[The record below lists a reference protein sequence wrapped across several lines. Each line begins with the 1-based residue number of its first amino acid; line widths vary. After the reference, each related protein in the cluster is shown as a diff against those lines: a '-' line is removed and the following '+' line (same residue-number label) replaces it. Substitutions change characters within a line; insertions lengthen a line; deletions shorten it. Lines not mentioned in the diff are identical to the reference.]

1 MLELR
6 KLHNCQCL
14 FFSANKE
21 CLTESVLMDTFADT
35 SLPMKPL
42 ITILFLLLM
51 ASLTKAQ
58 HYSFP
63 AHEKLFTDTEVPKV
77 YITIHPDSLALLY
90 DNVLG
95 NYNFP
100 VKVKFSSS
108 TIQDSISNIGMGL
121 RGNTSLY
128 AQKKS
133 FQLTF
138 DAHVPGQK
146 FYGLEKMNL
155 IGQHNDPAIIR
166 TKMTWD
172 LFSSFG
178 IPCPRSNHVEVY
190 INGNY
195 YGLYMNVEHIDDE
208 FCQSRFRNDDGNL
221 YKCYWGT
228 SLAYIGTS
236 PNDYKFEIN
245 GRRAYELKNNKQD
258 DDYTDLYQFINVL
271 NNTPIN
277 QLACELENVF
287 NVHNYLKCMAIEIL
301 AGHWDNYIYNI
312 NNYFLYHNTETGKFE
327 YIPYDVDNTWGID
340 WLGVNWTT
348 QNMYQF
354 KPNGAE
360 RPLYDRI
367 LQVPEYKNLF
377 SHYMNVIANST
388 YMSADIF
395 TRIQN
400 IKTMITPSAQ
410 ADIYRTLDYG
420 FTMNDFNNSYTQAL
434 GGHVAHGIIP
444 YIQQRVQTI
453 NQQLQLN
460 NINPEIFYPILNY
473 PRPTDSLFFQCK
485 VNDDV
490 QVTEVLMNYS
500 LNSGSTNTLPLYDDG
515 LHFDGNAGDRVYGSV
530 LIIAVPQTLIQYSF
544 SATDNTAQN
553 SILPKCSAYSY
564 LHKPLVPSLVIN
576 EFMADNTS
584 ALFDEYG
591 EANDWIELYNRS
603 TGAVPLNKMFL
614 SDNDAFRNKW
624 PLPDYVL
631 QPDSYVLVWCDK
643 DGYQGDWHANFKI
656 NKSNG
661 SLILSDAYQ
670 NDMAIIDYV
679 TYAQQLTNKAY
690 ARIPNGTGNF
700 IIQNATPLYNNELVS
715 VREITTPEEKLYPNP
730 AGDFV
735 MWSASQTPQQVN
747 ITNTYGQLLFSTHDL
762 QSNKIPL
769 QALPSGLYHVRF
781 IYNDTLSQTLP
792 LIIIR

>member
-1 MLELR
+1 
-6 KLHNCQCL
+6 
-14 FFSANKE
+14 
-21 CLTESVLMDTFADT
+21 
-35 SLPMKPL
+35 MKQFL
-42 ITILFLLLM
+42 SFLLLFI
-51 ASLTKAQ
+51 AAYTSNAQ
-58 HYSFP
+58 HYAFP
-63 AHEKLFTDTEVPKV
+63 PHENLFVDIEVPKV

-90 DNVLG
+90 DNVTG

-100 VKVKFSSS
+100 VKVKFISA
-108 TIQDSISNIGMGL
+108 TIQDSISNVGMGL

-138 DAHVPGQK
+138 DADVPGQK

-178 IPCPRSNHVEVY
+178 IPCPRSNHMEVY

-195 YGLYMNVEHIDDE
+195 YGLYINVEPIDDE

-245 GRRAYELKNNKQD
+245 GRRAYELKNNKQQ

-312 NNYFLYHNTETGKFE
+312 NNYFLYHNTETNKFE

-348 QNMYQF
+348 QNIYQF

-388 YMSADIF
+388 YMSNDIF
-395 TRIQN
+395 SRMQT

-410 ADIYRTLDYG
+410 ADMYRVLDYG

-434 GGHVAHGIIP
+434 GGHVAYGIVP
-444 YIQQRVQTI
+444 YIQQRVQSI

-460 NINPEIFYPILNY
+460 NIKPEIFYPIIDY

-490 QVTEVLMNYS
+490 QVIEVLLNFS
-500 LNSGSTNTLPLYDDG
+500 LNGGATNTITMYDDG
-515 LHFDGNAGDRVYGSV
+515 LHFDGNAGDRVYGNV
-530 LIIAVPQTLIQYSF
+530 LIVPSQQTIIQYSF
-544 SATDNTAQN
+544 SATDNTSQN
-553 SILPKCSAYSY
+553 SLLPKCSTYTY
-564 LHKPLVPSLVIN
+564 THKPIVPALVIN

-584 ALFDEYG
+584 AIFDEYG
-591 EANDWIELYNRS
+591 EPNDWIELYNKG
-603 TGAVPLNKMFL
+603 TVAVSLSNMFL
-614 SDNDAFRNKW
+614 SDNTGFRNKW

-631 QPDSYVLVWCDK
+631 TPDSYVLIWCDK

-656 NKSNG
+656 SKSNG
-661 SLILSDAYQ
+661 VLILSDTYQ
-670 NDMAIIDYV
+670 KDMAIVDYV

-690 ARIPNGTGNF
+690 ARIPNGSGNF

-715 VREITTPEEKLYPNP
+715 VRDIIKNEEKVYPNP
-730 AGDFV
+730 ASDYV
-735 MWSASQTPQQVN
+735 MWHSLQKPLQISVSNLFGQVVFF
-747 ITNTYGQLLFSTHDL
+747 TQDVTT
-762 QSNKIPL
+762 NKIPL
-769 QALPSGLYHVRF
+769 SDLPSGLYHIQF
-781 IYNDTLSQTLP
+781 SYDNTSSQSKP